1 MMKESS
7 GRTDASRSIGK
18 AFVHFALNH
27 ASVFFGILLAT
38 VLLPSGAS
46 SQWSEDTLI
55 DRRVQV
61 GIDDIYNFEFE
72 RAEKTFDEVIKL
84 RPEHPVGYFFRA
96 MIQWERI
103 LCNFDDESQDEK
115 LYDMLDGV
123 VEMCEKRLDK
133 DPNDVAALFFKG
145 GAMGFRGRLRANRGK
160 WLGAAN
166 DGMVAL
172 PLVRKAYELDPKN
185 YDVLL
190 GIGIY
195 NYYASVIPDRYPI
208 VKPVMIFF
216 PSGDRKKGLEQLRE
230 ASLHAKYARVE
241 ATYFLMQNYFLYEK
255 DFAKALELARKL
267 HEKYP
272 NNSLFHRYYG
282 RCLVSMGYLGEAN
295 DVFVEIEKRCAAHQL
310 GYDTYDAREAYYY
323 RGRFEFTAK
332 RYDAALANLYKCD
345 ELSRSLDK
353 DGASGFMSMANLLVG
368 MIYDVQGKRQYAVE
382 QYKKVLDMKEFE
394 NSRVDAKKYLD
405 KPYTRVP

>member
-1 MMKESS
+1 MMKEYIDHP
-7 GRTDASRSIGK
+7 DASRATGK
-18 AFVHFALNH
+18 A
-27 ASVFFGILLAT
+27 ASRFLVRIKGIIVAVLLA
-38 VLLPSGAS
+38 VSFLPSAAS
-46 SQWSEDTLI
+46 SQWIEDTLI
-55 DRRVQV
+55 DRRVQL
-61 GIDDIYNFEFE
+61 GIDEIYNFEFE
-72 RAEKTFDEVIKL
+72 KAETTFDEVIKL
-84 RPEHPVGYFFRA
+84 RPDHPVGYFFKA

-103 LCNFDDESQDEK
+103 LCNFDDESQDDK
-115 LYDMLDGV
+115 LYDLLDGV
-123 VEMCEKRLDK
+123 IEMCDKRLDK
-133 DPNDVAALFFKG
+133 DPNDVVALFFKG
-145 GAMGFRGRLRANRGK
+145 GAVGFRGRLRANRGK

-216 PSGDRKKGLEQLRE
+216 PSGDRKKGLEQLRQ
-230 ASLHAKYARVE
+230 ASLHAKYAKVE

-255 DFAKALELARKL
+255 DYVKALELAQKL

-282 RCLVSMGYLGEAN
+282 RCLVSTGRLGEAN

-323 RGRFEFTAK
+323 KGRFEFTAR
-332 RYDAALANLYKCD
+332 RYDAALENLYKCD
-345 ELSRSLDK
+345 ELSRNLDK
-353 DGASGFMSMANLLVG
+353 DGASGFMSMANLLIG
-368 MIYDVQGKRQYAVE
+368 MIYDLQGKRQYAVE
-382 QYKKVLDMKEFE
+382 QYNKVLDMKEFE
-394 NSRVDAKKYLD
+394 HSRVDAKKYL
-405 KPYTRVP
+405 KSPYTRN

>member
-1 MMKESS
+1 MREKRNA
-7 GRTDASRSIGK
+7 GRDAHSATRRMVRPGLVRLRGVLVIIVP
-18 AFVHFALNH
+18 AIFLL
-27 ASVFFGILLAT
+27 ASV
-38 VLLPSGAS
+38 AS
-46 SQWSEDTLI
+46 SQWLEDSLI
-55 DRRVQV
+55 DRRVQH
-61 GIDDIYNFEFE
+61 GIDCLYNFDFE
-72 RAEKTFDEVIKL
+72 NAGKEFDEVIRL
-84 RPEHPVGYFFRA
+84 RPDHPVGYFFKA

-103 LCNFDDESQDEK
+103 LCNFDDESQDDK

-123 VEMCEKRLDK
+123 VNMCEKRLDK

-145 GAMGFRGRLRANRGK
+145 GAVGFRGRLRANRGK

-166 DGMVAL
+166 DGLVAL
-172 PLVRKAYELDPKN
+172 PLVRKAHELDPEN

-216 PSGDRKKGLEQLRE
+216 PSGDRKLGLEQLRL

-255 DFAKALELARKL
+255 NYAGALELARKL
-267 HEKYP
+267 YEKYP
-272 NNSLFHRYYG
+272 DNSLFHRYYG
-282 RCLVSMGYLGEAN
+282 RCLVSTGRLGEAN
-295 DVFVEIEKRCAAHQL
+295 EIFVEIQKRCAGHRL
-310 GYDTYDAREAYYY
+310 GYDSYDAREALYY

-332 RYDAALANLYKCD
+332 RYDAALENLYKCD
-345 ELSRSLDK
+345 EISRGLDK
-353 DGASGFMSMANLLVG
+353 DGASGFMSMANLLIG

-394 NSRVDAKKYLD
+394 NSRVEAKKYLQ
-405 KPYTRVP
+405 KPYSRN